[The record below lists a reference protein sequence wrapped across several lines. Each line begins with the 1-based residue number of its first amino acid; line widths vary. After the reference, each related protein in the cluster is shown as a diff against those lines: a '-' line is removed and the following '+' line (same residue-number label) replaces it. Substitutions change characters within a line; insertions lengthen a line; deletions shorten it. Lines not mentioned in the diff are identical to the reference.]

1 MFQDIIIFKKRKEK
15 KKEGE
20 GERRGRRKRN
30 CLVMNSDK
38 KPGNYNS
45 LW

>member
-1 MFQDIIIFKKRKEK
+1 MFKKKKKKK

-30 CLVMNSDK
+30 CLVTNSDK

-45 LW
+45 SW